1 MAHDHDLAAAYELIY
16 TVAAGKDY
24 RREAHDITALI
35 RQRNPT
41 ADSLLDVACGT
52 GLHLSHFRHSF
63 RHVEGLELAE
73 PMRKAAV
80 NRLAG
85 IAVHA
90 GDMRDF
96 RLGRRFSAVT
106 CLFSS
111 IGYARSVDELNDVL
125 DCLAAHLEPGGVLL
139 LEPWFTPKQWIS
151 GPVDTGTAAD
161 GRRHLT
167 RMCVSH
173 HAGTTSTL
181 TMHYLL
187 GEADTGIR
195 HWSEEHNLTLF
206 TDEQY
211 HHAIRQAGL
220 RDVEWHPGWRD
231 QRPRITAIKP
241 PLAGSPDPV
250 PTSRRN
256 GTARRL
262 GPGFGLSGRWRR
274 T

>member
-1 MAHDHDLAAAYELIY
+1 MPHDQDLAAAYELIY

-24 RREAHDITALI
+24 QREAYDITDLI
-35 RQRNPT
+35 RRRNPA

-63 RHVEGLELAE
+63 AHVEGLELAE

-80 NRLAG
+80 DRLDG
-85 IAVHA
+85 VAVHV

-96 RLGRRFSAVT
+96 RLTRTFGAVT

-111 IGYARSVDELNDVL
+111 IGYARSVQELNQTL
-125 DCLAAHLEPGGVLL
+125 TCLAAHLEPGGVLV
-139 LEPWFTPKQWIS
+139 LEPWFTPSQWIS

-187 GEADTGIR
+187 GEPDTGIR
-195 HWSEEHNLTLF
+195 HWSEEHTLTLF

-211 HHAIRQAGL
+211 RSAIRQAGL
-220 RDVEWHPGWRD
+220 RDVQWIPGTHDR
-231 QRPRITAIKP
+231 RPRISAVKRRWARPSIQRSG
-241 PLAGSPDPV
+241 AGPA
-250 PTSRRN
+250 T
-256 GTARRL
+256 
-262 GPGFGLSGRWRR
+262 
-274 T
+274 